1 MTLLLFVLE
10 ILFIATVIAF
20 VPALPE
26 LRLRRARVFHNE
38 REQKNTLRC
47 YRSGR
52 FLLGCDMDF
61 VK

>member
-38 REQKNTLRC
+38 REQKNTLR
-47 YRSGR
+47 S
-52 FLLGCDMDF
+52 
-61 VK
+61 